1 MNGKGEKTMGDTKKE
16 NDDNPG
22 FGRIYRAFSGLS
34 EYAGTE

>member
-1 MNGKGEKTMGDTKKE
+1 MLDLDQRMQKKE